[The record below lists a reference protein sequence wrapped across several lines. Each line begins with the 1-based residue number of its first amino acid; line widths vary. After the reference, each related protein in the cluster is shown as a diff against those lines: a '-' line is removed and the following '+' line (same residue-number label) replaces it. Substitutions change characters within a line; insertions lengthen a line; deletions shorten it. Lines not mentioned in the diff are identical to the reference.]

1 MSTDASTDVVYAYA
15 VALDA
20 EGLRERTKALR
31 GVHDAPVRLVRGGPG
46 RRLAAAV
53 SSVPASQFGQ
63 EELKAHLEDLAWLE
77 ETARAHHDVIE
88 ALYESTSVLPLR
100 LGTVYL
106 EDAGVTRVLDTE
118 GGAFLKRLARL
129 ADHVEWGVKV
139 YVEGRS
145 PQEPPEPVAE
155 PPEESPG
162 RAYLQGRR
170 TQQRS
175 RDETWHNAMVVARRI
190 EDVGRAYA
198 SGWAR
203 HRVQQGE
210 LARGPGQNVINDAYL
225 VPLERAERFRAE
237 ASRAAEGLEGVR
249 IEVTGPWAP
258 YSFASPSETSAA
270 GDPAASTPS

>member
-1 MSTDASTDVVYAYA
+1 MSADVVYAYA
-15 VALDA
+15 VARDA
-20 EGLRERTKALR
+20 AGLPERTAALR

-46 RRLAAAV
+46 GGLAAAV
-53 SSVPASQFGQ
+53 SSVPASEFGQ
-63 EELKAHLEDLAWLE
+63 EELKDHLEDLAWLE

-88 ALYESTSVLPLR
+88 ALYEATSVLPLR

-106 EDAGVTRVLDTE
+106 EDAGMARVLDIE
-118 GGAFLKRLARL
+118 GEAFLERLSRL

-139 YVEGRS
+139 YVEGPGS
-145 PQEPPEPVAE
+145 QQQPPEPAAE
-155 PPEESPG
+155 PPPQSPG
-162 RAYLQGRR
+162 RAYLSGRR

-175 RDETWHNAMVVARRI
+175 RDEIWDNARTAARRL

-198 SGWAR
+198 SAWAR

-225 VPLERAERFRAE
+225 VPLERAEPFRTE

-258 YSFASPSETSAA
+258 YSFATPPQTSAE
-270 GDPAASTPS
+270 DEPAAPAPP